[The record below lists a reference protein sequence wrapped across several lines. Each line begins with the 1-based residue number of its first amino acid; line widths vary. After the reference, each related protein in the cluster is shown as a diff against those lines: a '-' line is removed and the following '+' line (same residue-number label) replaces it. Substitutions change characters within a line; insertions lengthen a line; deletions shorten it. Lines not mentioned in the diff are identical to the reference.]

1 VSGPHILA
9 HKTIP
14 TPLLK
19 FKIPAPTKDTTIR
32 ETTALLCKIAVANVQ
47 VAMALNKV
55 FVAVLRRFLNVLVT
69 KPVIQSSKRRIP
81 NKNIP
86 KPHNKRPIS
95 AKDIQDRN
103 I

>member
-1 VSGPHILA
+1 
-9 HKTIP
+9 
-14 TPLLK
+14 
-19 FKIPAPTKDTTIR
+19 
-32 ETTALLCKIAVANVQ
+32 
-47 VAMALNKV
+47 MALNKV

-95 AKDIQDRN
+95 GKDIQDRN